1 MPGHFLLV
9 LRIIRSSNSNNYHLK
24 FDLLNSG
31 KGGAMKILKVTLPV
45 SLAIVLVSFNAEKA
59 NAQFVVGEVIKLTV
73 TKVIKAIDLKV
84 QRMQNQTIWLQNAQK
99 VLENQLSRL
108 RLTEISDWTS
118 QQRQLY
124 SGYYDELW
132 KVKATITYYQR
143 IKDLTVK
150 QVALVTEYNR
160 AWGMLKQ
167 DQHFNSAELSAMQ
180 RVYSGILSAS
190 VENLDQIMLVVNPGK
205 TQMSDEQRLE
215 LVNRAGNR
223 LDDNYN
229 DLRRFNIQ
237 NQVLSLQR
245 GKELG
250 DTKTTQALYGIH

>member
-1 MPGHFLLV
+1 
-9 LRIIRSSNSNNYHLK
+9 
-24 FDLLNSG
+24 
-31 KGGAMKILKVTLPV
+31 MKILKVTLPV
-45 SLAIVLVSFNAEKA
+45 SLAIVLVAFNSERA

-108 RLTEISDWTS
+108 RLAEISGWTS
-118 QQRQLY
+118 QQQQLY

-132 KVKATITYYQR
+132 KIKSVITYYQR

-150 QVALVTEYNR
+150 QVALVNEYNR
-160 AWGMLKQ
+160 AWSLLRQ
-167 DQHFNSAELSAMQ
+167 DKHFSAAELSEMQ

-190 VENLDQIMLVVNPGK
+190 VENLDQILLVVNRSK
-205 TQMSDEQRLE
+205 TQMTDEQRLE
-215 LVNRAGNR
+215 LINHAGDR
-223 LDDNYN
+223 LDGNYS
-229 DLRRFNIQ
+229 DLHRFNTQ

-245 GKELG
+245 SKELN
-250 DTKTTQALYGIH
+250 DVATTKALYGLN

>member
-1 MPGHFLLV
+1 
-9 LRIIRSSNSNNYHLK
+9 
-24 FDLLNSG
+24 
-31 KGGAMKILKVTLPV
+31 V

-59 NAQFVVGEVIKLTV
+59 NAQFVVGEVIKMTV

-150 QVALVTEYNR
+150 QIALVAAYNR
-160 AWGMLKQ
+160 AWGLLKQ
-167 DQHFNSAELSAMQ
+167 DKHFNPAELSEMQ
-180 RVYSGILSAS
+180 AVYSGILSAS
-190 VENLDQIMLVVNPGK
+190 VRNLDQILLVVNPGK
-205 TQMSDEQRLE
+205 TQMTDEQRLE
-215 LVNRAGNR
+215 LINKAGNH
-223 LDDNYN
+223 LDENYS
-229 DLRRFNIQ
+229 DLHRFNTQ

-245 GKELG
+245 SKELG
-250 DTKTTQALYGIH
+250 DTKTTQLLYGIN

>member
-1 MPGHFLLV
+1 
-9 LRIIRSSNSNNYHLK
+9 
-24 FDLLNSG
+24 
-31 KGGAMKILKVTLPV
+31 MKILKVTLPL
-45 SLAIVLVSFNAEKA
+45 SLAIIMVSLSSERA
-59 NAQFVVGEVIKLTV
+59 NAQFIVGDIIKMTV

-108 RLTEISDWTS
+108 RLTEISDWTG

-132 KVKATITYYQR
+132 KVKATIAYYQR

-160 AWGMLKQ
+160 AWALLRQ
-167 DQHFNSAELSAMQ
+167 DMHFSPSELSHMQ
-180 RVYSGILSAS
+180 SVYTGILSAS
-190 VENLDQIMLVVNPGK
+190 VQNLDQILLVVNHGK

-215 LVNRAGNR
+215 LINHAGDR
-223 LDDNYN
+223 LDENYS
-229 DLRRFNIQ
+229 DLRRFNAQ
-237 NQVLSLQR
+237 NQILSLQR
-245 GKELG
+245 GREKG
-250 DTKTTQALYGIH
+250 DIKITQTLYGIN